1 MSKLSIY
8 VRFWP
13 FHLFSVIWWNKPS
26 GLIHQGWTLITTQCK
41 STPSAN
47 RHLHAF
53 PSALTGDGTVAL
65 ASSPATSLQRPQ
77 KKSSLLLKVWE
88 GIGCKMRSPS
98 LLKPLPVLGK
108 HTSVRYHLKYQV
120 IITTGFSTLNTTF
133 WVVVKGLFYG
143 IIFLNNGIDVHFKML
158 QMILMN
164 TDIREIPPTR
174 YDPFYLLCVMRLLP
188 FNSIHSLLLVCYMHT
203 CMCVCGSVTWMCV
216 HMCVFVTQLW

>member
-1 MSKLSIY
+1 
-8 VRFWP
+8 
-13 FHLFSVIWWNKPS
+13 
-26 GLIHQGWTLITTQCK
+26 
-41 STPSAN
+41 
-47 RHLHAF
+47 
-53 PSALTGDGTVAL
+53 
-65 ASSPATSLQRPQ
+65 
-77 KKSSLLLKVWE
+77 
-88 GIGCKMRSPS
+88 MRSPS

-120 IITTGFSTLNTTF
+120 IITTGFSTLNPTF
-133 WVVVKGLFYG
+133 WVVVKGLFYC

-203 CMCVCGSVTWMCV
+203 CVCVWIRNVNVCAYVCVCDTAVIG
-216 HMCVFVTQLW
+216 